1 MDYDLK
7 KQENYYPQVFLR
19 ECKSIEKKVIRH
31 MNGHLT
37 IFFLMMSL
45 MTNKSE
51 WVKVLCKSIA

>member
-45 MTNKSE
+45 MKNKLE
-51 WVKVLCKSIA
+51 